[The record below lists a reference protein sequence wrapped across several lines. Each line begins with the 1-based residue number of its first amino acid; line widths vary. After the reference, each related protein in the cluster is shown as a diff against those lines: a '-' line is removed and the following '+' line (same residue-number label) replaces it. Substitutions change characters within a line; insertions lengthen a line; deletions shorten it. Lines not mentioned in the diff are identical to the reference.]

1 MYVDPIANYIGE
13 QREEARAR
21 IDAYFAGIRAK
32 QEALLIQ
39 TKATQPNETAFED
52 FDF

>member
-1 MYVDPIANYIGE
+1 MYIDPIANYIGE

-21 IDAYFAGIRAK
+21 IEAYFASIRAEQK
-32 QEALLIQ
+32 APPVQ
-39 TKATQPNETAFED
+39 TKAAQPNEPAFED

>member
-1 MYVDPIANYIGE
+1 MYIDPIANYIGE

-21 IDAYFAGIRAK
+21 IEAYFASIRAEQK
-32 QEALLIQ
+32 APPVQ
-39 TKATQPNETAFED
+39 TKAPPVQTTAFED